1 MMNTI
6 HDEAIHGIVDLF
18 FADQI
23 IKVDSSSPFLLS
35 SGARAPIYLD
45 HRRAFTRP
53 KLRQLL
59 VKTWA
64 VKLESALKEMN
75 VRPADVVCV
84 GTATA
89 GIAPAMALATHW
101 NAPFLYV
108 RQKPKGHGLQ
118 QMVEGAFDPAAPH
131 LVIDDMLTTGQS
143 LLKSVEVL
151 QHLNTRLVG
160 ATTLTSHSLVSAHR
174 KFQNLNRPFVNL
186 LTTSDILLVAQSLG
200 LISQAD
206 VRTVMA
212 WLETLSMANDSLD

>member
-1 MMNTI
+1 MNTA
-6 HDEAIHGIVDLF
+6 HDEAIRSIVDLY

-23 IKVDSSSPFLLS
+23 IKVDSSSPFILS

-64 VKLESALKEMN
+64 SRMESELKEFN
-75 VRPADVVCV
+75 LRPSEVVCV

-118 QMVEGAFDPAAPH
+118 QMVEGAFDPSAPH

-151 QHLNTRLVG
+151 QHLNTRLVC
-160 ATTLTSHSLVSAHR
+160 ATTLTSHALASAHR
-174 KFQNLNRPFVNL
+174 KFQNLNLPFVNL
-186 LTTSDILLVAQSLG
+186 LNTSDILLVAQSLG

>member
-1 MMNTI
+1 MMHAA
-6 HDEAIHGIVDLF
+6 HDEAIHAIVDLF
-18 FADQI
+18 FADQV
-23 IKVDSSSPFLLS
+23 IKVDSSSPFVLS
-35 SGARAPIYLD
+35 SGAKAPIYLD

-59 VKTWA
+59 LKAWA
-64 VKLESALKEMN
+64 TKIEGSLKDLN
-75 VRPADVVCV
+75 LRPSEVVCV

-151 QHLNTRLVG
+151 QHLNTRLVC
-160 ATTLTSHSLVSAHR
+160 ATTLTSHALGSAHR
-174 KFQNLNRPFVNL
+174 KFRNLNLPFVNL
-186 LTTSDILLVAQSLG
+186 LSTSDILQVAQSLG